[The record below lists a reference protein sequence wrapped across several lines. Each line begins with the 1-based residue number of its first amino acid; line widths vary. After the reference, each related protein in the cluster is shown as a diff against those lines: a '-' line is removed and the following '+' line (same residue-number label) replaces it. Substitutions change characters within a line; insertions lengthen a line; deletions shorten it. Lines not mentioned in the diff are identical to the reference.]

1 MERMKILVSDHLEKA
16 LFDILTEEKF
26 QVDNMAGIA
35 AADLKNS
42 IAPYHGLVVRS
53 ATKVTAELM
62 QAAPLLRVV
71 GRAGTG
77 VDNIDVEAATRRGI
91 LVMNTP
97 GGNTISAAEHTV
109 SMLLSL
115 ARNIPQANKS
125 LSAGVWDRKS
135 FVGTEVHSKTLG
147 VIGLGKIG
155 REVAARCQGLGMTV
169 IGFDP
174 LLNADVAARSGIE
187 LLSLDEIYRRADFIT
202 LHTPLT
208 PETHHLINDA
218 SLGKCKKS
226 VRIINCARGGIVDE
240 AAVLRALDA
249 GRLAGVA
256 LDVFE
261 IEPPGNNPLLNHPRA
276 IATPHLGA
284 STEEAQE
291 KVAVQLAHQLADA
304 LSARGYGGLVNGSS
318 LQLSLTP
325 EIKPYLDL
333 AERLGRIAA
342 QLTVGKVTK
351 IEVIAHGEML
361 GASMDPLKAGV
372 LKGVLSHLSSDPV
385 NIINA
390 AMLAA
395 EVGLDVSDRREGTGD
410 NYPNVLVIRY
420 YTEGGYRELGGTVFG
435 ATAMRLVRFDGYR
448 LEVAPEGTLLVYNN
462 TDKPGVLAR
471 VGKVLARHG
480 VNIAGVSLGR
490 SSIGGNAM
498 TVMNLDGDVPLS
510 GVEELLAEEG
520 LSGVRVIHLD

>member
-1 MERMKILVSDHLEKA
+1 
-16 LFDILTEEKF
+16 
-26 QVDNMAGIA
+26 
-35 AADLKNS
+35 
-42 IAPYHGLVVRS
+42 
-53 ATKVTAELM
+53 
-62 QAAPLLRVV
+62 
-71 GRAGTG
+71 
-77 VDNIDVEAATRRGI
+77 
-91 LVMNTP
+91 
-97 GGNTISAAEHTV
+97 
-109 SMLLSL
+109 
-115 ARNIPQANKS
+115 
-125 LSAGVWDRKS
+125 
-135 FVGTEVHSKTLG
+135 
-147 VIGLGKIG
+147 
-155 REVAARCQGLGMTV
+155 
-169 IGFDP
+169 
-174 LLNADVAARSGIE
+174 
-187 LLSLDEIYRRADFIT
+187 
-202 LHTPLT
+202 
-208 PETHHLINDA
+208 
-218 SLGKCKKS
+218 
-226 VRIINCARGGIVDE
+226 
-240 AAVLRALDA
+240 LRALDA

-304 LSARGYGGLVNGSS
+304 LYARGYGGLVNGSS

-325 EIKPYLDL
+325 ELRPYLDL
-333 AERLGRIAA
+333 AERLGRMAA
-342 QLTVGKVTK
+342 QLTISKVTK

-361 GASMDPLKAGV
+361 AASMDPLKAGV
-372 LKGVLSHLSSDPV
+372 LKGVLSHLSPDPV

-462 TDKPGVLAR
+462 KDKPGVLAR
-471 VGKVLARHG
+471 VGKVLARHA

-490 SSIGGNAM
+490 SSIGGNAL

-510 GVEELLAEEG
+510 GVDELLAEEG